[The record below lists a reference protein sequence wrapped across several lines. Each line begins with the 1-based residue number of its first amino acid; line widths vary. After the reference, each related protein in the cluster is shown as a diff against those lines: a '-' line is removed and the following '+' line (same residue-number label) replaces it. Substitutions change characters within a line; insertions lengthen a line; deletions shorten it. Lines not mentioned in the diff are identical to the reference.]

1 MFYKIG
7 KVLFRFVLNFVNFL
21 RLLLV
26 FWAFFTIVYWLF
38 QLGGNPFVTQFAP
51 FFEPIKDFIHIF
63 YTRVATIDKVSIDFS
78 FLLAAILM
86 FLIVW
91 GLKFVVEYI
100 ELAERKYDSI
110 YRYIKNKAE
119 ELFNLN
125 LETQYLS
132 MENKNNKLL
141 FLIKFSANN
150 AAKDSFFNRDVQV
163 GVEEKEKEIL
173 LAFLKSL
180 DISATMQK
188 RFLNEGVLLYFED
201 FNDVDR
207 ILSSLKANVMNLQR
221 IYAEQKWML
230 NVLMSVEAYAENKDI
245 EAKLKNLIMLNS
257 LNQPGQI
264 LCSGAFKQRYS
275 LVHNPKLVVEDQ
287 GFYKMAK
294 GGEEVYAIKS

>member
-7 KVLFRFVLNFVNFL
+7 KVLFRFVLNSVNFF

-26 FWAFFTIVYWLF
+26 FWAFFTLVYWLF
-38 QLGGNPFVTQFAP
+38 QLGGNPFVVQFAP
-51 FFEPIKDFIHIF
+51 LFEPVRDFIHIF

-86 FLIVW
+86 FLTVW

-125 LETQYLS
+125 LEAQYLS

-150 AAKDSFFNRDVQV
+150 AAKDSFFNRDFEM

-173 LAFLKSL
+173 LAFLKGL

-201 FNDVDR
+201 FNDIER
-207 ILSSLKANVMNLQR
+207 ILAALKSNIMNLQR
-221 IYAEQKWML
+221 IYAEQKWGL
-230 NVLMSVEAYAENKDI
+230 TSLISIEAYAENKDI

-257 LNQPGQI
+257 LNQPDQI

-275 LVHNPKLVVEDQ
+275 LIHNPKLIIEDK
-287 GFYKMAK
+287 GFYKLAK
-294 GGEEVYAIKS
+294 GGEEVYSIKA

>member
-7 KVLFRFVLNFVNFL
+7 KVLFRFVLNSVNFF

-26 FWAFFTIVYWLF
+26 FWAFFTLVYWLF
-38 QLGGNPFVTQFAP
+38 QLGGNTFVNQFAP
-51 FFEPIKDFIHIF
+51 LFEPVRDFIHIF

-86 FLIVW
+86 FLTVW

-125 LETQYLS
+125 LEAQYLS

-150 AAKDSFFNRDVQV
+150 AAKDSFFNRDFEM

-173 LAFLKSL
+173 LAFLKGL

-201 FNDVDR
+201 FNDIER
-207 ILSSLKANVMNLQR
+207 ILAALKSNIMNLQR
-221 IYAEQKWML
+221 IYAEQKWGL
-230 NVLMSVEAYAENKDI
+230 TSLISIEAYAENKDI

-257 LNQPGQI
+257 LNQPDQI

-275 LVHNPKLVVEDQ
+275 LIHNPKLIIEDK
-287 GFYKMAK
+287 GFYKLAK
-294 GGEEVYAIKS
+294 GGEEVYSIKA

>member
-7 KVLFRFVLNFVNFL
+7 KALFRFVLNSVNFL

-26 FWAFFTIVYWLF
+26 FWAFFTLVYWLF
-38 QLGGNPFVTQFAP
+38 QLGGNTFVNQFAP
-51 FFEPIKDFIHIF
+51 LFEPIKDFIHIF

-110 YRYIKNKAE
+110 YRFIKKKAE
-119 ELFNLN
+119 EVFNLN

-132 MENKNNKLL
+132 MEHKNNKLL

-150 AAKDSFFNRDVQV
+150 AAKDSFFNRDFEM

-173 LAFLKSL
+173 LAFLKGL
-180 DISATMQK
+180 DISSTMQK
-188 RFLNEGVLLYFED
+188 RFLNEGTLLYFED
-201 FNDVDR
+201 FNDVER
-207 ILSSLKANVMNLQR
+207 ILAALKSNIMNLQR
-221 IYAEQKWML
+221 VYAEQKW
-230 NVLMSVEAYAENKDI
+230 VITSLMSVEAYAENKDI

-257 LNQPGQI
+257 LNQPDQI

-275 LVHNPKLVVEDQ
+275 LIHNPKLIIEDQ

-294 GGEEVYAIKS
+294 GGEEVYAIKA

>member
-7 KVLFRFVLNFVNFL
+7 KALFRFVLNSINFL

-26 FWAFFTIVYWLF
+26 FWAFFTLVYWLF
-38 QLGGNPFVTQFAP
+38 QLGGNTFVVQFAP
-51 FFEPIKDFIHIF
+51 FFEPVKDFIHLF

-91 GLKFVVEYI
+91 ALKFVVEYI
-100 ELAERKYDSI
+100 ELAERKYDKI

-119 ELFNLN
+119 ELFNLK

-141 FLIKFSANN
+141 VLIKFSAINS
-150 AAKDSFFNRDVQV
+150 AKDSFFNRDVEV

-173 LAFLKSL
+173 LAFLKGL

-201 FNDVDR
+201 FNDVER
-207 ILSSLKANVMNLQR
+207 ILVALKSNIMNLQR
-221 IYAEQKWML
+221 VYAEQKWVINSL
-230 NVLMSVEAYAENKDI
+230 ISVEAYAENKDI

-257 LNQPGQI
+257 LNQPNQM

-275 LVHNPKLVVEDQ
+275 LIHNPKLIIEDQ
-287 GFYKMAK
+287 GFYKLAK
-294 GGEEVYAIKS
+294 GGEEVYSIKA